1 MQHNLPANSA
11 PARLAWPMTG
21 NQGLSRLALP
31 RHLENFPNFAA
42 TSSYCKLPPY
52 AKSRLLSVGIFFAR
66 SPCNGAVPCIFL
78 LSGLTPKPHFFARR
92 TPFSATFLSL
102 FSVGVLSVQVMP
114 SSKINGLQRSGC
126 EHNALSVVHLK
137 YETPSVRSAWYSGL
151 RRLLGPL
158 LWPQT
163 ALPFPGS
170 GRSALERSSR
180 RACHPPV
187 A

>member
-1 MQHNLPANSA
+1 MWTRVQF
-11 PARLAWPMTG
+11 RT
-21 NQGLSRLALP
+21 
-31 RHLENFPNFAA
+31 
-42 TSSYCKLPPY
+42 TPPY
-52 AKSRLLSVGIFFAR
+52 AKVPTLISRDFFVR
-66 SPCNGAVPCIFL
+66 SPSHGGVQRIFL
-78 LSGLTPKPHFFARR
+78 LSGPAPKTLFFAPR

-137 YETPSVRSAWYSGL
+137 YETPSVRSAWCSGL
-151 RRLLGPL
+151 RRLLGHL
-158 LWPQT
+158 LWQQT
-163 ALPFPGS
+163 DLPFPGS
-170 GRSALERSSR
+170 GGSALQRSSR